1 MRAEW
6 QRQTASVPDVS
17 ERDERYAKREALHGG
32 DTTTGRPRRRG
43 RPVKYSD
50 TSDVEGSDSQIL
62 LNAGDRRKRRR
73 TDGGAPSVL
82 GDGWAVAEKS
92 KWKSH
97 REWSPPRATSYRRGE
112 RGTGAGG
119 AQNGARE
126 KRAPPAGFMALSD
139 VDWSSDGSGGAA
151 LDSNGQRRPP
161 QRRSVLEPHAAQQQQ
176 PQQPRSMHEARSSAS
191 SENTD
196 LVDTNGVGKPPAAAV
211 AVVKQQVQEQPQGPP
226 GIEVPAAMKQD
237 PDQANAPAAALE
249 PVVGV

>member
-1 MRAEW
+1 
-6 QRQTASVPDVS
+6 VPDVS
-17 ERDERYAKREALHGG
+17 QRDERYAKREALHG

-73 TDGGAPSVL
+73 TEGGGTPSVL

-112 RGTGAGG
+112 RGAGG
-119 AQNGARE
+119 GGGQNGARE

-139 VDWSSDGSGGAA
+139 VDWSSDNSGGAA
-151 LDSNGQRRPP
+151 LDSNGQQRRPP
-161 QRRSVLEPHAAQQQQ
+161 QRRSVLDPHAQQQQ
-176 PQQPRSMHEARSSAS
+176 QQPRSMHEARSSAS

-196 LVDTNGVGKPPAAAV
+196 LVDTNGVGKAPAAAAV
-211 AVVKQQVQEQPQGPP
+211 AVVKQQVPEQPQGPSAS
-226 GIEVPAAMKQD
+226 EVPLPMKQD
-237 PDQANAPAAALE
+237 PDQLEAPTAAMG